1 MKKFMYLAD
10 GNGANASGEAYACEA
25 SDVSAIK
32 PETTTSTV
40 LYVNRSD
47 VSKDRI
53 EFTHDNTT
61 ATTGH
66 RCREIAK
73 AFAEAANAN
82 PHVNGMTDMVDLD
95 NSTFY
100 NGLSFITGVAV
111 TLNY

>member
-1 MKKFMYLAD
+1 MYLAD

-61 ATTGH
+61 TTTGH

-73 AFAEAANAN
+73 AFAEAANGG
-82 PHVNGMTDMVDLD
+82 PHVNGMIDIADLD
-95 NSTFY
+95 NSLFY
-100 NGLSFITGVAV
+100 SNLSFITAVAV
-111 TLNY
+111 ILNY